1 MKGKSENCK
10 LRKYKDKKMQSEVYE
25 NLDEE
30 SHRWLQWNIEPK
42 KVESIIEVQQHGG
55 NKGVED
61 NYVLLILFVASG
73 IQEGLFGKKNTK
85 WYKKRLKKWTT
96 IQNEKLYWDFVYHLR
111 KTAATRTPD

>member
-73 IQEGLFGKKNTK
+73 IQEGLFGKKIRNGI
-85 WYKKRLKKWTT
+85 KKAEQVNNHSEWKVILGF
-96 IQNEKLYWDFVYHLR
+96 IYHLR